1 MRLSEVLSS
10 KPDRLVTLPP
20 TAPVADA
27 AALMELQGVG
37 AVLVCDGRRRV
48 LGLVSERDLAL
59 AVGAWG
65 KEMFELCVGEMMTVG
80 GPTAAPTDAVQNVMR
95 IMTEQ
100 RVRHMPV
107 IEGGVV
113 VGIVSIGDVLKS
125 RLAEKI
131 QENAVLQDLARA
143 RLPG

>member
-27 AALMELQGVG
+27 AALMRREGIG
-37 AVLVCDGRRRV
+37 AVLVCDKLRRV
-48 LGLVSERDLAL
+48 LGVLSERELAL
-59 AVGAWG
+59 SIDAWG
-65 KEMFELCVGEMMTVG
+65 EELFELCVGEMMTVG
-80 GPTAAPTDAVQNVMR
+80 APTASPADAVQNVMR

-107 IEGGVV
+107 IEDGVV

-125 RLAEKI
+125 RLAEKV

>member
-1 MRLSEVLSS
+1 MRLQEVLRN

-20 TAPVADA
+20 TAPVIQA
-27 AALMELQGVG
+27 AALMKMEGVG

-48 LGLVSERDLAL
+48 LGLVSERDMAL
-59 AVGAWG
+59 AVAVLGP
-65 KEMFELCVGEMMTVG
+65 ELFELCVGEMMTVG
-80 GPTAAPTDAVQNVMR
+80 APSASPTDAVQNVMR

-100 RVRHMPV
+100 CVRHMPV
-107 IEGGVV
+107 IEDGVV

-143 RLPG
+143 RLPD